1 VVVVVALF
9 GSNVGEAIGVIGGKT
24 ISITA
29 APWSVVVREDGQF
42 VCTGVIID
50 PRHVL
55 TAGHCVMYDDSAT
68 PDPAFD
74 FTVEAGVSN
83 FNHPLASDHPQ
94 TRTVSAERVL
104 PGFIAANRLTD
115 SNDLDAIGHDL
126 AVLTLSRPLDLNGD
140 DARAA
145 YLPSAS
151 LRAPSGATRV
161 MHAGFGNENPNA
173 AVYPNGDLNEIRKST
188 VWTVCSTSRTICVYS
203 TSGPCWG
210 DSGSGLIEPGQRPTV
225 VGIESNA
232 QPDCNPGLSAIP
244 CS

>member
-1 VVVVVALF
+1 
-9 GSNVGEAIGVIGGKT
+9 VIGGKT

-50 PRHVL
+50 ARHVL

-68 PDPAFD
+68 PEPASE
-74 FTVEAGVSN
+74 FTIEAGVSN

-94 TRTVSAERVL
+94 TRTVGAERVL
-104 PGFIAANRLTD
+104 PGFIATNRRTY
-115 SNDLDAIGHDL
+115 SNELDAIGHDL

-145 YLPSAS
+145 DLPSAS

-161 MHAGFGNENPNA
+161 MQAGFGNENPKPGA
-173 AVYPNGDLNEIRKST
+173 AYANGDLNEVAKST
-188 VWTVCSTSRTICVYS
+188 VWTVCSTRRTICVYS

-225 VGIESNA
+225 VGILGTS
-232 QPDCNPGLSAIP
+232 QPDCNPGLGGYVSLTAPAILRFIK
-244 CS
+244 SSE